1 MESDAVGRG
10 YGRILDEVFRAS
22 ISIGLTA
29 PPVTCP
35 FLGLVHRMV
44 HPRFAGVDQQVT
56 GGAVHSREA
65 GMNEPRDNPLA
76 GLSERNLT

>member
-1 MESDAVGRG
+1 MATKPTDATNRLTSRLAAMRG
-10 YGRILDEVFRAS
+10 FWDI
-22 ISIGLTA
+22 TA

-65 GMNEPRDNPLA
+65 GMNANVTGLAPRKDN
-76 GLSERNLT
+76 E